1 MKKLVYIHDGIALHP
16 EWSLAE
22 PVHFEMMDNEH
33 IAILGRN
40 GSGKTLLAD
49 MIAGRHP
56 LKGDNPVYD
65 FSSSTDPSRST
76 LASDNIAYVTFR
88 DAYGGDTDRTYYL
101 QQRWNQTE
109 IDDEMPTVLQT
120 LQRDALF
127 TGQTLDTSFSP
138 LTSHLPLNKPIV
150 MLSSGELRKLHLF
163 KALLRRPRLLIIDN
177 PFIGLDAPSRTEL
190 VSLLTQLAQVSD
202 LQMIL
207 VLTEPQDVPPFITH
221 TVTLKDRRLTPKQA
235 FTPQLKHP
243 PRGLGG
249 PLLSA
254 LSSQFSVNTS
264 PIIRFNDVTIR
275 YASKT
280 ILSHFSWTVCQG
292 EHWAIQGPNGAG
304 KSTLLSLICA
314 DNPQAYACDISL
326 FGHRRGAGQS
336 IWDIKQR
343 IGYVSPEMHRSYQ
356 RNIPAI
362 QVVASGLTDSIG
374 FYRTLTDTQRRQC
387 LHWMSI
393 FRIDAFAERSFT
405 HLSNG
410 EQRLVLLARAF
421 VKEPEL
427 LILDEPFHGLDQ
439 QNRDLAKKVITD
451 YCRQED
457 KTLLMVSHYTDD
469 FPSLIEHHLTL
480 RPCS

>member
-1 MKKLVYIHDGIALHP
+1 
-16 EWSLAE
+16 
-22 PVHFEMMDNEH
+22 MDNEH

-190 VSLLTQLAQVSD
+190 VSLLTQLAQESD

-249 PLLSA
+249 LPSQLSVLSFQLTLLLSSVSTMSPSA
-254 LSSQFSVNTS
+254 TPQRPSSVTSHGPSARVSTGPSKALTARGKAPCCLSSA
-264 PIIRFNDVTIR
+264 PTIR
-275 YASKT
+275 KHTPAT
-280 ILSHFSWTVCQG
+280 
-292 EHWAIQGPNGAG
+292 
-304 KSTLLSLICA
+304 
-314 DNPQAYACDISL
+314 SL
-326 FGHRRGAGQS
+326 FSA
-336 IWDIKQR
+336 
-343 IGYVSPEMHRSYQ
+343 IGVEQ
-356 RNIPAI
+356 GK
-362 QVVASGLTDSIG
+362 ASGTSSRG
-374 FYRTLTDTQRRQC
+374 
-387 LHWMSI
+387 
-393 FRIDAFAERSFT
+393 
-405 HLSNG
+405 
-410 EQRLVLLARAF
+410 
-421 VKEPEL
+421 
-427 LILDEPFHGLDQ
+427 
-439 QNRDLAKKVITD
+439 
-451 YCRQED
+451 
-457 KTLLMVSHYTDD
+457 
-469 FPSLIEHHLTL
+469 
-480 RPCS
+480 